1 MNIFNIFNSL
11 KIGTRLSLGFGTI
24 ITVLMG
30 VNGYSIFKMNQLASL
45 TSQLYNHP
53 YQVSNAVLSIEMNI
67 AKMHRS
73 MKDVV
78 LARDSAELQAAID
91 AVNQNETL
99 VYDNFSIVLS
109 QYLGDLSDVHTA
121 QKEFRDWKVI
131 RDRAIQRMQAGD
143 REGAA
148 AITKLEGA
156 QYVAVMVEDIQA
168 IRDFANNKA
177 KSFMQDAELARQQ
190 ALQFTLLLSGFS
202 ILIISM
208 LAIAM
213 IRSITIPLKNAVEV
227 NNALAHGDLDLK
239 IDVDRDD
246 EIGDLLKSILN
257 TVTQLQYVVRQTQ
270 MISEGIFAGSQTMN
284 SSAAQMAQGVVSQ
297 AAAVEEALVSTT
309 SLNRLTAS
317 NAAQAQDIWELAT
330 RVSEDAASS
339 ELAVD
344 KALEAL
350 RGILSKIQVVENIAN
365 QTNVLSLNAGI
376 EAVRAGDAG
385 GGFAV
390 VATEIRK
397 LAEDSRKAA
406 KEISVLTGSSLAVA
420 NEAGKSLNTLV
431 TNIKQTATLI
441 EGIRKSSQ
449 EQNQGTS
456 QINQAIQQLEGVA
469 RDNSTVATDVAEES
483 RNLAGQAQML
493 REAIAF
499 FKLD

>member
-1 MNIFNIFNSL
+1 MNVLNFFNNF
-11 KIGTRLSLGFGTI
+11 KIGARLGLGFGTI
-24 ITVLMG
+24 ITVLIS
-30 VNGYSIFKMNQLASL
+30 VNGYAIFKMNQLASL
-45 TSQLYNHP
+45 TSKLYNHP

-67 AKMHRS
+67 AKIHRS
-73 MKDVV
+73 IKDVA
-78 LARDSAELQAAID
+78 LARDSTQLQAAIE
-91 AVNQNETL
+91 AINQYETL
-99 VYDNFSIVLS
+99 VYDNFEIVTS
-109 QYLGDLSDVHTA
+109 QYLGDLSEVYA
-121 QKEFRDWKVI
+121 VQQEFRDWKLI
-131 RDRAIQRMQAGD
+131 RDRVIQLARSGNQ
-143 REGAA
+143 EGAA
-148 AITKLEGA
+148 AITQLEGA
-156 QYVAVMVEDIQA
+156 QYVSVLSEDIQV
-168 IRDFANNKA
+168 IRDFANMKA
-177 KSFMQDAELARQQ
+177 ASFMQEAELARQQ
-190 ALQFTLLLSGFS
+190 ALRITLLLSGFS
-202 ILIISM
+202 ILIISIV
-208 LAIAM
+208 AIL
-213 IRSITIPLKNAVEV
+213 IVRSITIPLKNAVEI
-227 NNALAHGDLDLK
+227 NNALAHGELDLK
-239 IDVDRDD
+239 IDIDRND

-257 TVTQLQYVVRQTQ
+257 TVTQLQYVVQQTQ

-317 NAAQAQDIWELAT
+317 NATQAQDIWELAT

>member
-1 MNIFNIFNSL
+1 MNVLNFFNNF
-11 KIGTRLSLGFGTI
+11 KIGARLGLGFGAI
-24 ITVLMG
+24 ITVLIS
-30 VNGYSIFKMNQLASL
+30 VNGYAIFKMNQLASL
-45 TSQLYNHP
+45 TSKLYNHP

-67 AKMHRS
+67 AKIHRS
-73 MKDVV
+73 IKDVA
-78 LARDSAELQAAID
+78 LARDSTQLQAAIE
-91 AVNQNETL
+91 AINQYETL
-99 VYDNFSIVLS
+99 VYDNFEIVTS
-109 QYLGDLSDVHTA
+109 QYLGDLSEVYA
-121 QKEFRDWKVI
+121 VQQEFRDWKLI
-131 RDRAIQRMQAGD
+131 RDRVIQLARSGNQ
-143 REGAA
+143 EGAA
-148 AITKLEGA
+148 AITQLEGA
-156 QYVAVMVEDIQA
+156 QYVSVLSEDIQV
-168 IRDFANNKA
+168 IRDFANMKA
-177 KSFMQDAELARQQ
+177 ASFMQEAELARQQ
-190 ALQFTLLLSGFS
+190 ALRITLLLSGFS
-202 ILIISM
+202 ILIISIV
-208 LAIAM
+208 AIL
-213 IRSITIPLKNAVEV
+213 IVRSITIPLKNAVEI
-227 NNALAHGDLDLK
+227 NNALAHGELDLK
-239 IDVDRDD
+239 IDIDRND

-257 TVTQLQYVVRQTQ
+257 TVTQLQYVVQQTQ

-317 NAAQAQDIWELAT
+317 NATQAQDIWELAT

-483 RNLAGQAQML
+483 KNLAGQAQML

>member
-1 MNIFNIFNSL
+1 M
-11 KIGTRLSLGFGTI
+11 
-24 ITVLMG
+24 
-30 VNGYSIFKMNQLASL
+30 
-45 TSQLYNHP
+45 
-53 YQVSNAVLSIEMNI
+53 
-67 AKMHRS
+67 
-73 MKDVV
+73 
-78 LARDSAELQAAID
+78 
-91 AVNQNETL
+91 
-99 VYDNFSIVLS
+99 
-109 QYLGDLSDVHTA
+109 
-121 QKEFRDWKVI
+121 
-131 RDRAIQRMQAGD
+131 
-143 REGAA
+143 
-148 AITKLEGA
+148 
-156 QYVAVMVEDIQA
+156 
-168 IRDFANNKA
+168 
-177 KSFMQDAELARQQ
+177 
-190 ALQFTLLLSGFS
+190 LSGFS
-202 ILIISM
+202 ILIISIV
-208 LAIAM
+208 AIL
-213 IRSITIPLKNAVEV
+213 IVRSITIPLKNAVEI
-227 NNALAHGDLDLK
+227 NNALAHGELDLK
-239 IDVDRDD
+239 IDIDRND

-257 TVTQLQYVVRQTQ
+257 TVTQLQYVVQQTQ

-317 NAAQAQDIWELAT
+317 NATQAQDIWELAT